1 VIDVDGQEHAKSTA
15 MVDAERERARR
26 VKNARQR
33 TTQWDDHQRVTWD
46 GRRSWTGWWLGWLSS
61 RPCDERYRP
70 RAGNRPEGS
79 IPFSQRRF
87 CLEKSTDRSCC
98 ARRRGSPASRQRR

>member
-33 TTQWDDHQRVTWD
+33 TTQWYDHQRVT
-46 GRRSWTGWWLGWLSS
+46 
-61 RPCDERYRP
+61 
-70 RAGNRPEGS
+70 
-79 IPFSQRRF
+79 
-87 CLEKSTDRSCC
+87 
-98 ARRRGSPASRQRR
+98 